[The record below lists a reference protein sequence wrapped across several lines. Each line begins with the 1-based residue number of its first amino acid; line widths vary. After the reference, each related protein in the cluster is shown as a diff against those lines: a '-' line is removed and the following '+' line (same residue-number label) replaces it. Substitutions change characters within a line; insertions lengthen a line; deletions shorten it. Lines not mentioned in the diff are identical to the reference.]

1 MVKEGSKSSRA
12 RLVANG
18 HHDKQFISKVVAE
31 VLKGKSKRVVQLKYG
46 LKRSTLNSWLK
57 KGDLAVD
64 TRCVG
69 PRVSIDLKRT
79 VVRAVISGRLS
90 MREAMVTYGVK
101 TALTIERWI
110 KELEQE
116 NTDLVASNE
125 AWMKKNMST
134 QKDTTQNSSDVKAL
148 QKGLED
154 AQLKILALNTLID
167 VAEEQLKINIRKKP
181 GAKQSSE

>member
-1 MVKEGSKSSRA
+1 MVEKRSLSSKA

-18 HHDKQFISKVVAE
+18 RYDKQFISKVVGE
-31 VLKGKSKRVVQLKYG
+31 VLKGKPKRVVQLKYG
-46 LKRSTLNSWLK
+46 IKRTTLLGWLK

-64 TRCVG
+64 PRNVG

-79 VVRAVISGRLS
+79 VVRAITSGRLS
-90 MREAMVTYGVK
+90 MQEAMLTYGVK
-101 TALTIERWI
+101 TTLTINRWI

-116 NTDLVASNE
+116 NADLVVSNE
-125 AWMKKNMST
+125 AWMKKNKSNK
-134 QKDTTQNSSDVKAL
+134 KDTAQDNSDVKAL
-148 QKGLED
+148 QKALED

-167 VAEEQLKINIRKKP
+167 VAEEQLQINIRKKP

>member
-1 MVKEGSKSSRA
+1 MVEKGSKSSKA
-12 RLVANG
+12 RLVPNG
-18 HHDKQFISKVVAE
+18 HYDKQFISKVVSE
-31 VLKGKSKRVVQLKYG
+31 VLQGKPKRVVQLKYG
-46 LKRSTLNSWLK
+46 LKRTTLNKWLK
-57 KGDLAVD
+57 SGDLAVD
-64 TRCVG
+64 PRHVG

-79 VVRAVISGRLS
+79 VVRSVTSGRLS

-101 TALTIERWI
+101 TSLTIEKWI

-125 AWMKKNMST
+125 AWMKKNKSNKKDIT
-134 QKDTTQNSSDVKAL
+134 QSNPDVKAL
-148 QKGLED
+148 QKALED

-181 GAKQSSE
+181 GAKQSNG